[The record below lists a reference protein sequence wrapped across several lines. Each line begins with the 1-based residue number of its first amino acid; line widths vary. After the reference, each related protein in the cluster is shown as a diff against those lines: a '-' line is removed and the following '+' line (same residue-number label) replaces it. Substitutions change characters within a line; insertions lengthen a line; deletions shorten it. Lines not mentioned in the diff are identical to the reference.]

1 MGGLSSIRARFITAI
16 ILIAL
21 VLVALYVKPILLIFV
36 LVYIVFTANEYFRL
50 WHRKEIF
57 PHTLITY
64 LPCLL
69 IPTLVYFNLDLALPL
84 FMMFCF
90 IMIISVLR
98 FPGARQQPNF
108 LIEITAAVFG
118 IIYLTLMPST
128 LILLRKISFLTA
140 LFPLILCWAYDS
152 FAYIT
157 GTMIGR
163 WRLAGNISPKKTW
176 EGTVIALI
184 LLFPLTLFLGKIW
197 LPAWRLADAII
208 VTLGICILGTI
219 GDLLESA
226 MKREVNLKDSSRI
239 FPGHG
244 GFLDR
249 VDSLMLNIPFF
260 YFYMIFRSHL

>member
-1 MGGLSSIRARFITAI
+1 MAGLSSLRSRFLTAI

-21 VLVALYVKPILLIFV
+21 VLIALYFKPVLLLFILI
-36 LVYIVFTANEYFRL
+36 YIVFAANEYFRI
-50 WHRKEIF
+50 WHRKDLF
-57 PHTLITY
+57 PHTLTTY

-69 IPTLVYFNLDLALPL
+69 IPIIVYFNINLIISL
-84 FMMFCF
+84 FAIFCF
-90 IMIISVLR
+90 ILIISLLR
-98 FPGARQQPNF
+98 FPGARQQPSF
-108 LIEITAAVFG
+108 LIELTAAIFG
-118 IIYLTLMPST
+118 IVYLTLMPST
-128 LILLRKISFLTA
+128 LILLRNINVYMA

-157 GTMIGR
+157 GTLIGR
-163 WRLAGNISPKKTW
+163 WNIARRISPKKTW
-176 EGTVIALI
+176 EGTIIALF
-184 LLFPLTLFLGKIW
+184 LLFPITLLLGRAWIHD
-197 LPAWRLADAII
+197 WRLIDCII
-208 VTLGICILGTI
+208 ITLGIGILGTV

-260 YFYMIFRSHL
+260 YFYIIFRSGL